1 MGQEFA
7 LEAGP
12 TISLPNIIREGCH
25 EDAYDMVNKNNNPGL
40 PASSSMTPSS
50 VSNSPKTPYVQN
62 PKILGLISS
71 FTALML
77 HIKKLSEGD
86 RNSFELEALTET
98 LREVKGNICP
108 ENVGKF
114 ENCVEVHVKHMQSGL
129 SQMGNLH
136 AFMKNSTPSKAGKIL
151 NASMRVA
158 AGSGAPSGGVN
169 SKPPHQHLTPVVMN
183 TDSFNEKATS
193 AATAGSA

>member
-1 MGQEFA
+1 MLIDVEMKPF
-7 LEAGP
+7 L
-12 TISLPNIIREGCH
+12 LLC
-25 EDAYDMVNKNNNPGL
+25 
-40 PASSSMTPSS
+40 
-50 VSNSPKTPYVQN
+50 SPKTPYVHN

-136 AFMKNSTPSKAGKIL
+136 AFMKN
-151 NASMRVA
+151 R
-158 AGSGAPSGGVN
+158 SGGN
-169 SKPPHQHLTPVVMN
+169 
-183 TDSFNEKATS
+183 
-193 AATAGSA
+193 